1 VRSLLPGGEDSLF
14 PEGRFSLLLKGTGSV
29 CFYPLP
35 IYHTL
40 LLFTS
45 IFFFVP
51 EIDQA
56 TEVYSKD
63 GVRSLLPGGED
74 SLFPEGR
81 FSLLLKGTGSVW
93 PPKAS

>member
-1 VRSLLPGGEDSLF
+1 VCLPLLRLPLLQKHVHVSFPSLF
-14 PEGRFSLLLKGTGSV
+14 TLCPLPLLF
-29 CFYPLP
+29 FYPLP

-45 IFFFVP
+45 LFFFVP

-63 GVRSLLPGGED
+63 AGKSERP
-74 SLFPEGR
+74 
-81 FSLLLKGTGSVW
+81 
-93 PPKAS
+93 AS